1 MNEMKK
7 LLLTTLMVLFSTKV
21 FAEGYYFDPFADNS
35 FSIKD
40 KKIAVGIYDEAKGGC
55 WTNLGE
61 VKRYA
66 EDKLML
72 KGAVIADDID
82 DARLVLD
89 IYVKT
94 ISVEEYPEN
103 CIGQIEIVLLKGI
116 KSNGYRWVG
125 TMAKSGG
132 LFVQQKPTNVMVL
145 EAVNDHIAE
154 YK

>member
-1 MNEMKK
+1 
-7 LLLTTLMVLFSTKV
+7 
-21 FAEGYYFDPFADNS
+21 
-35 FSIKD
+35 
-40 KKIAVGIYDEAKGGC
+40 
-55 WTNLGE
+55 
-61 VKRYA
+61 
-66 EDKLML
+66 ML